1 MEIKVLR
8 GDVASV
14 KTPALIVNLF
24 QGVKSPGGATGAVD
38 NVIEYDG
45 VSPFNPPTGIELRV
59 ATDDAEIGGTWNGSE
74 FVRAPV
80 VEPTRTQ
87 VLMYEMMNPVA
98 SYDDDGEPIN
108 KTDDE
113 VAAEKTELLALLHV
127 ALVNDDL
134 DQTRTQMMLR
144 LERE

>member
-1 MEIKVLR
+1 MGR
-8 GDVASV
+8 Y
-14 KTPALIVNLF
+14 ALIIT
-24 QGVKSPGGATGAVD
+24 ATGAVD

-45 VSPFNPPTGIELRV
+45 SAPFNPGTGMELRE
-59 ATDDAEIGGTWNGSE
+59 ADSNAECGGTWNGSE

-80 VEPTRTQ
+80 IEPTRTQ
-87 VLMYEMMNPVA
+87 VLMGEVTNPVA
-98 SYDDDGEPIN
+98 SYDDDGEPVN

-113 VAAEKTELLALLHV
+113 VAAEKTELLALLHA
-127 ALVNDDL
+127 ALVDGDL